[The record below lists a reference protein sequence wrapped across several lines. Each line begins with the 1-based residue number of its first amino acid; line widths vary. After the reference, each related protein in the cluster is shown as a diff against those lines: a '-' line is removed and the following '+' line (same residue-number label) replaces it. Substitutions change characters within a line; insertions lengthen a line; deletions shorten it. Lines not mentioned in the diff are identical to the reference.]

1 MRTLKQLLS
10 ILILVTCKPSK
21 SSSSTSLMSEEN
33 KELVFQPMQGTTV
46 SGTCQWEIWTSKNSR
61 RIPSEITEVYCAGA
75 GMSCERNPMFQ
86 VIAIGF
92 FCNFFQKKKEIH
104 LDRYLSIIDQTTF
117 LHLTKV
123 SQRGIFVRSV
133 LLGMSSEWCLALRI
147 HNTDQQCYEF
157 WVLEVIPS
165 SFRVARNVRKSVN
178 GIPRYKKIANSKCW
192 C

>member
-1 MRTLKQLLS
+1 MLRSISSFEPTLKQRISNIVSLIISVSSKMRTLKQLLS
-10 ILILVTCKPSK
+10 IMILVTCKPSK

-104 LDRYLSIIDQTTF
+104 LDRYLSIIDQTKF
-117 LHLTKV
+117 LHLT
-123 SQRGIFVRSV
+123 RY
-133 LLGMSSEWCLALRI
+133 LHCLWLSDPLI
-147 HNTDQQCYEF
+147 KGT
-157 WVLEVIPS
+157 IT
-165 SFRVARNVRKSVN
+165 
-178 GIPRYKKIANSKCW
+178 
-192 C
+192 